1 MHLTLSGKQ
10 YALVDMLHFS
20 TICASAELESKDFV
34 IDDNTLVTHSKHIV
48 VYPRDN
54 KYLVLIKPVHITDFS
69 AKEVCKIMSKMVLK
83 KISHAN
89 DVVEE
94 EIPPQRLSSR
104 NPNQRQPNRRN
115 FR

>member
-1 MHLTLSGKQ
+1 MQLTVSGKQ
-10 YALVDMLHFS
+10 YHLGDVLHF
-20 TICASAELESKDFV
+20 TTLCASAELESKDFV
-34 IDDNTLVTHSKHIV
+34 IDDNTIVTHSKHIV
-48 VYPRDN
+48 VYPMGD

-69 AKEVCKIMSKMVLK
+69 TKEVCKIMSKMILK

-94 EIPPQRLSSR
+94 EKPLAHRLSNR
-104 NPNQRQPNRRN
+104 NPNRRN